1 MDGRDPRGRQAS
13 GPEPAGPPPDV
24 PFTDGLLAR
33 VARGDQQAFERL
45 YDQLAGPVYGL
56 IVQVV
61 RDPAQSEEV
70 SQEVMLEVWRTAA
83 RYDPGKGSATAW
95 VMTIAHRR
103 AVDRVRSAAAAT
115 AREQRAADRVVTLA
129 DDVADSVA
137 ASLVRDRV
145 RRCLDG
151 LTELQ
156 RESITLAYYGGYSY
170 RQVAGML
177 GVALSTIKTRIRS
190 GLLRMRDCLGV
201 KA

>member
-1 MDGRDPRGRQAS
+1 MDGRDPPGMQAP
-13 GPEPAGPPPDV
+13 GPEPASRRPDR
-24 PFTDGLLAR
+24 PLADGLLAQ
-33 VARGDQQAFERL
+33 VAGGDQQAYEQL

-56 IVQVV
+56 IYQIV

-70 SQEVMLEVWRTAA
+70 SQEAMLEVWRNAA
-83 RYDPGKGSATAW
+83 RFDPGKGSATAW

-103 AVDRVRSAAAAT
+103 AVDRVRSAAATT
-115 AREQRAADRVVTLA
+115 AREQRAADRAGPLA

-201 KA
+201 DS